1 MGNTCL
7 DNQKQK
13 KVSDAKA
20 GRRDNIKYS
29 NNNMNKF
36 PNGLDAGT
44 RNVQDFNTPKDQN
57 MNSYPKSNQLEQYDP
72 NDFVFNELKKYE
84 LELIKKYYIYPENT
98 FDINSFKILNN
109 TFISSQII
117 PYIQIPALNASSRLK
132 ICKKQ
137 IEKEIDIIKNDPS
150 RLEIK
155 YVTILV
161 LGKNGIGKSTLI
173 NSLRRRKINFV
184 KFIKKDGLNDIQS
197 NYNEI
202 EKIINDRRQLPDTN
216 DYIQCIWFCITGD
229 QLESYEIDLLKK
241 FKEKKNTIP
250 LILVYTQYKDTKK
263 FNKMK
268 YEIKNFDKENFFNI
282 DDITKILAE
291 EFEDEN
297 GVHSPAIGHE
307 NLIRNTITR
316 CKAYIV
322 SDIMKINTKN
332 IPQDIIKNLEK
343 EAKDKEE
350 EISTKNYQKIKTFQ
364 GDDEF
369 NNILK
374 QMYATYER
382 YFVQL
387 GISINN
393 KEIIFNKIPK
403 YTENYKQF
411 LNQKIIKYYDENN
424 ENKIKND
431 ISISLLKEQ
440 ARLEVEKRKNINI
453 ENKRDFDSFMSS
465 ISISK
470 EFLIEKIMPKY
481 YRDAQ
486 IQLFSDISKHLQQNL
501 SNFYKTNFNSND
513 MQALL
518 NDKSLERTFNDCFY
532 VKYGDFSERIKNSLD
547 NKSIVKYA

>member
-1 MGNTCL
+1 MGNTCS

-13 KVSDAKA
+13 KDSDPKA
-20 GRRDNIKYS
+20 GRRYNRNYS

-36 PNGLDAGT
+36 PNGLDAGN
-44 RNVQDFNTPKDQN
+44 RNVHDFNTPKDQN

-84 LELIKKYYIYPENT
+84 LELIKKYYICPENN
-98 FDINSFKILNN
+98 FDINSFKSLNN

-117 PYIQIPALNASSRLK
+117 PLIKIPVLNDPSRLK

-161 LGKNGIGKSTLI
+161 LGKNGVGKSTLI
-173 NSLRRRKINFV
+173 NSLIRRNIKFV
-184 KFIKKDGLNDIQS
+184 KFIEKHG
-197 NYNEI
+197 NYNVI
-202 EKIINDRRQLPDTN
+202 EKIINEQRKLPDTN

-291 EFEDEN
+291 DFEDEK

-343 EAKDKEE
+343 EARDKEE

-364 GDDEF
+364 GDAEF

-382 YFVQL
+382 YFGQL
-387 GISINN
+387 GIPINN
-393 KEIIFNKIPK
+393 KEIIFNKIPQ
-403 YTENYKQF
+403 YTENYKNF

-470 EFLIEKIMPKY
+470 DLLIKKIMPKY

-501 SNFYKTNFNSND
+501 SNFHKTNFNSND

>member
-1 MGNTCL
+1 MGNTCS

-13 KVSDAKA
+13 KDSDPKA
-20 GRRDNIKYS
+20 GRRYNRNYS

-36 PNGLDAGT
+36 PNGLDAGN
-44 RNVQDFNTPKDQN
+44 RNVHDFNTPKDQN

-84 LELIKKYYIYPENT
+84 LELIKKYYICPENN
-98 FDINSFKILNN
+98 FDINSFKSLNN

-117 PYIQIPALNASSRLK
+117 PLIKIPVLNDPSRLK

-161 LGKNGIGKSTLI
+161 LGKNGVGKSTLI
-173 NSLRRRKINFV
+173 NSLIRRNIKFV
-184 KFIKKDGLNDIQS
+184 KFIEKHG
-197 NYNEI
+197 NYNVI
-202 EKIINDRRQLPDTN
+202 EKIINEQRKLPDTN

-291 EFEDEN
+291 DFEDEK

-343 EAKDKEE
+343 EARDKEE

-364 GDDEF
+364 GDAEF

-382 YFVQL
+382 YFGQL
-387 GISINN
+387 GIPINN
-393 KEIIFNKIPK
+393 KEIIFNKIPQ
-403 YTENYKQF
+403 YTENYKNF

-453 ENKRDFDSFMSS
+453 ENKRDFDSFMNS

-470 EFLIEKIMPKY
+470 GFLIKEIMPKY
-481 YRDAQ
+481 YLVAQ
-486 IQLFSDISKHLQQNL
+486 IQLFSDISNL
-501 SNFYKTNFNSND
+501 Y
-513 MQALL
+513 
-518 NDKSLERTFNDCFY
+518 
-532 VKYGDFSERIKNSLD
+532 
-547 NKSIVKYA
+547 NKI